1 MDAWLKRYARIGLA
15 LVIAVLL
22 IAALSGSAAAAGPVF
37 HTVLPGQT
45 LTQIAA
51 MYGLSPWSIACANGL
66 WNPNLIF
73 AGMSLR
79 IPFGWTGQCLP
90 AFQVPVNVTVII
102 QPQVIPVSA
111 APALFCTYRVR
122 VGDTLFSIARRFGT
136 SVWVLAQANHLANP
150 NLIFAG
156 MLLRIPFCN

>member
-1 MDAWLKRYARIGLA
+1 MDAWSKRYARIGLA

-22 IAALSGSAAAAGPVF
+22 VATLSGSAAAAGPVF

-45 LTQIAA
+45 LTQIALMHGVSTWA
-51 MYGLSPWSIACANGL
+51 IACANGL

-73 AGMSLR
+73 AGMTLR

-102 QPQVIPVSA
+102 QPQVVPFTAST
-111 APALFCTYRVR
+111 LFCTYRVR

-136 SVWVLAQANHLANP
+136 TVAVLAAVNHIPNP
-150 NLIFAG
+150 NLIFVG
-156 MLLRIPFCN
+156 MLLTIPFCN

>member
-1 MDAWLKRYARIGLA
+1 MDAWFKRYARIGLA

-22 IAALSGSAAAAGPVF
+22 IAAFSGSAAAAGPVF

-45 LTQIAA
+45 LTQI
-51 MYGLSPWSIACANGL
+51 GLMHGVSPWAIACANGV

-73 AGMSLR
+73 AGMTLR

-90 AFQVPVNVTVII
+90 AFSVPVKVTVII
-102 QPQVIPVSA
+102 QPQVTPIMA

-122 VGDTLFSIARRFGT
+122 WGDTLFSIARRFGT
-136 SVWVLAQANHLANP
+136 TVWVLAAANHLANP
-150 NLIFAG
+150 NMIFAG
-156 MLLRIPFCN
+156 MILKIPFCN